1 MGFKISKIPI
11 IFRKKKI
18 KNKNCKDLGVGQDL
32 TEFEKILT
40 PKSLKLYIYIYIKK
54 YKGILR
60 ILTVFNEKS

>member
-40 PKSLKLYIYIYIKK
+40 PKSLKLYIYIYI
-54 YKGILR
+54 YIYILKNTR
-60 ILTVFNEKS
+60 VF